1 VRAAINR
8 GRRPKLVHFRLR
20 FRRVRFVHSS
30 PPPLQ
35 KKLQLRKSE
44 LDKKTMFFFETT
56 CIERRNPTGCFQ
68 NHSGM
73 EEVSVHKSNPK
84 MYSTVRPLQRAGGQY
99 QTRTL
104 WSRTKLTKN
113 YTSGTERKKCRCS
126 KNTKF
131 CDDFTKSII
140 SWSLSLGQ
148 ITRKC
153 K

>member
-44 LDKKTMFFFETT
+44 LDKKTMLFETT
-56 CIERRNPTGCFQ
+56 CIEKRNPTGCLQ
-68 NHSGM
+68 SHSGM
-73 EEVSVHKSNPK
+73 EEASVHKSNPK
-84 MYSTVRPLQRAGGQY
+84 IYSTVRPLQRPGGQC
-99 QTRTL
+99 QTPAL

-113 YTSGTERKKCRCS
+113 HTLVAERKKCRYS
-126 KNTKF
+126 KNTMF
-131 CDDFTKSII
+131 CVDFTKSII
-140 SWSLSLGQ
+140 SRSLSLGQ